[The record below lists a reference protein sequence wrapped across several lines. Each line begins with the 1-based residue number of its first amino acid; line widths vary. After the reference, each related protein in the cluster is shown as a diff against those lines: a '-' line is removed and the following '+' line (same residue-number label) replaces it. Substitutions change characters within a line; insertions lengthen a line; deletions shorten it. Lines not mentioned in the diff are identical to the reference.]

1 MTRWC
6 ESLHEPRRS
15 RYLDQTIAA
24 WRASR
29 VLVGGI
35 ANILHRDTIAVIVG
49 NKTFERGEQ
58 CYNAGRV
65 VKVEATRGELRG
77 SVRPQERARAP
88 YAIRLWIR
96 EDGLAYECTCPIG
109 ETRQFCKHTVAVAL
123 AHLENERAAAEL
135 EIAKLRVR
143 LATMSP
149 HVLADKLLALART
162 DGAVLEALKRLVPG
176 E

>member
-1 MTRWC
+1 V
-6 ESLHEPRRS
+6 
-15 RYLDQTIAA
+15 IAA
-24 WRASR
+24 WRLSG

-58 CYNAGRV
+58 CYSAGRV

-77 SVRPQERARAP
+77 TVRPQERGRAA
-88 YAIRLWIR
+88 YAIRMWIR

-109 ETRQFCKHTVAVAL
+109 NTRQFCKHTVAVAL

-143 LATMSP
+143 LAAMSP
-149 HVLADKLLALART
+149 HILADKLLGLARS
-162 DGAVLEALKRLVPG
+162 DVAVLDALKRLLPT